1 MKTHQKPQTPLPAP
15 HQMLICMLLLLSGC
29 SAPQKNLPSEE
40 STTKNIGILLLNH
53 GSRSE
58 QWQKNLLDLE
68 HNVADRILTIEGI
81 DGVRTAFMEHATP
94 SIADALES
102 FDHEGYRHI
111 VVIPVFLTIG
121 THMFDDIPTI
131 IGMKDNPESIEH
143 LKLEG
148 IERYTPKAET
158 HLAPSLD
165 FSGLL
170 KSNAL
175 RRTTALSN
183 NPENEGLVLVGYGST
198 HFDNQWSELFDDV
211 GSYVCR
217 KTGIKEHTTAWCG
230 HIAHYSSD
238 STTAAVNRILDTKER
253 AIVIPLL
260 VSQSEQFQIEIIG
273 NGVSAVEGYSERVGY
288 KPDAILPD
296 PKLEEWVI
304 GTARS
309 YADQLRQSP

>member
-1 MKTHQKPQTPLPAP
+1 MKTHQKPRTPLPAP

-58 QWQKNLLDLE
+58 RWQKNLLDLE
-68 HNVADRILTIEGI
+68 HNVADRILAIEGI

-198 HFDNQWSELFDDV
+198 HFDNQWSELFDEV

-217 KTGIKEHTTAWCG
+217 KTGITEYTTAWCG

-260 VSQSEQFQIEIIG
+260 VSQSEQFQIKIIG
-273 NGVSAVEGYSERVGY
+273 NGVSAVERYSERVGY

-304 GTARS
+304 ETARN
-309 YADQLRQSP
+309 YAQSTAE